1 MSWFFDIFE
10 NIVDEKR
17 CLKMYMARHHLTF
30 LQLRDL
36 FFDLQKDYR
45 EEMIFKWQD
54 MGIVYERN
62 FEIRVLKVIDWP
74 IKRMVEDENSF
85 RQILYQN
92 LNEDN
97 IILNRN
103 IRSSYVPEYFLL

>member
-85 RQILYQN
+85 RQIVDQN
-92 LNEDN
+92 LKEGD
-97 IILNRN
+97 IIFNRN
-103 IRSSYVPEYFLL
+103 IPSSHYPEYFLL